1 MTLAC
6 VALSDIGG
14 SQGHGVRERAIR
26 VKMESL
32 RVRNNV
38 YRGLKKNS
46 SLPQNCVL
54 EAEMEIKGEEQAQK
68 YDQFI

>member
-38 YRGLKKNS
+38 YRGLKKI
-46 SLPQNCVL
+46 PVYHKIVC
-54 EAEMEIKGEEQAQK
+54 
-68 YDQFI
+68 